1 MNMLF
6 PPSLPSSRRAV
17 AERQFWGKVFGG
29 LVRIIRMKDSRSL
42 EEIAQAAGME
52 ASQWEAMEAGK
63 VPRTWEEACGM
74 AEALGMNRSGMASLV
89 ILCAGAWG
97 R

>member
-17 AERQFWGKVFGG
+17 AERQFWGEFFGR
-29 LVRIIRMKDSRSL
+29 LVRTIRVKDSRSL
-42 EEIAQAAGME
+42 VEIAQTAGME

-63 VPRTWEEACGM
+63 VPGTWEETCAM
-74 AEALGMNRSGMASLV
+74 AEALRMNRSGMASLV

>member
-17 AERQFWGKVFGG
+17 AERQIWGEFFGG
-29 LVRIIRMKDSRSL
+29 LVRTIRVKESRSL
-42 EEIAQAAGME
+42 AEIAQAAGME
-52 ASQWEAMEAGK
+52 VAQWEAMEAGQ
-63 VPRTWEEACGM
+63 VPATWEEACAI
-74 AEALGMNRSGMASLV
+74 AEALQMDRSGMASLV